1 VGLYFFKDR
10 IRTFVRTGK
19 LNRECST
26 VGGVMWRHMEL
37 VTNTTHTH
45 SEWGSV
51 TIERICRE
59 YAVFDT
65 EQETGSVP
73 GGWVIRYSTQSGD
86 TGLEPAEEFAAAL
99 DSK

>member
-1 VGLYFFKDR
+1 M
-10 IRTFVRTGK
+10 
-19 LNRECST
+19 C
-26 VGGVMWRHMEL
+26 RHMEL

-51 TIERICRE
+51 TIERIYRE

-73 GGWVIRYSTQSGD
+73 GDG
-86 TGLEPAEEFAAAL
+86 
-99 DSK
+99 